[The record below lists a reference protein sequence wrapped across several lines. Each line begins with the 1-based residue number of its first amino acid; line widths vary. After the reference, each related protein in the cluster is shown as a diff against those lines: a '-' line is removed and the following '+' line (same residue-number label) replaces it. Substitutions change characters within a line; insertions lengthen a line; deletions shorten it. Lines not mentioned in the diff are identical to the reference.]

1 MLWPEVPYRYSWCER
16 LSARSMGPVPWNS
29 RTQELPV
36 LSSRP
41 EVH

>member
-1 MLWPEVPYRYSWCER
+1 MLWPEVPYRN
-16 LSARSMGPVPWNS
+16 SAQTQRSMGPVPWNS

-41 EVH
+41 EAH